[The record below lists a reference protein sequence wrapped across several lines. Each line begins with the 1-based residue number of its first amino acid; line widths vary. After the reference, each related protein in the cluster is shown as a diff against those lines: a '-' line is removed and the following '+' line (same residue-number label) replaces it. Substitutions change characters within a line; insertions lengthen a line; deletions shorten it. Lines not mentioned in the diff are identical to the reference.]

1 MGWLSMRL
9 LWIIVWAIAVLGPA
23 GENVSHAAT
32 LHVARM
38 GSNTAPYSTWET
50 AANTV
55 EAANDASV
63 EGDTILFA
71 ADTITLQTINYLKR
85 RITLRGLGRDR
96 SVILGSPSVDYMFF
110 AADSL
115 VVEDLAFLGHI
126 ESSIESLPS
135 YIAFIYLE
143 TSPRLHASFASC
155 SFTNFGGKCL
165 SFISNYNVQVRNCR
179 FEDWTN
185 GAAIYYPTN
194 GDITVENCTF
204 RLDDRHQPFL
214 DFIFNRGKKIVRNN
228 IFIGGGFYHTISG
241 GHEIGTIEIT
251 NNLMYG
257 NSSRN
262 RQVISVSGEEITITN
277 NSIVMSP
284 PQDARHVD
292 LIAAVVSTARRC
304 WIMNNAITD
313 LSSQLLLYGQAP
325 QDCDFKIMYNCYYQN
340 SASLR
345 LPLVEINAVTPWP
358 IDSLWTNLTV
368 DPMFADPLN
377 GDLRLQAGS
386 PCVDAGAPW
395 ILDVDGSRSDIGA
408 FGGPGGAVYAYQ
420 DHPPQM
426 PQNVTLEHDANAVR
440 LRWPA
445 NSESDL
451 RHYAVFRA
459 TGATPPLDSA
469 HLLAEISPG
478 GAVEYAGGAKTL
490 PAEVGTGQVRFSDA
504 VKIGHVSYLRFT
516 DRDIDS
522 TADYTYSVVAV
533 DRNNLVSPAAI
544 LGIQGVVMPRAT
556 QGIVPESYALEQNY
570 PNPFNAVTAIVY
582 RLPNL
587 GAQPAPVSLTIFN
600 SLGQRVQTLVY
611 SAQFPGEQIAYW
623 DGCDDSGQAV
633 ASGVYFYRLEVSGIS
648 FVESKK
654 LVLLK

>member
-1 MGWLSMRL
+1 MKAYFAV
-9 LWIIVWAIAVLGPA
+9 VWAWAAFALVAA
-23 GENVSHAAT
+23 GVSHAAT
-32 LHVARM
+32 VHVSST

-115 VVEDLAFLGHI
+115 TVEDLTFDGR
-126 ESSIESLPS
+126 SSPAYQAIPS
-135 YIAFIYLE
+135 YTAFANFA
-143 TSPRLHASFASC
+143 TAPRVHCRFQRCQFYRFASRILL
-155 SFTNFGGKCL
+155 FD
-165 SFISNYNVQVRNCR
+165 SNYNVQVRDCS
-179 FEDWTN
+179 FEDWFSS
-185 GAAIYYPTN
+185 AAIEYATN

-204 RLDDRHQPFL
+204 RLDDNHQPFL

-228 IFIGGGFYHTISG
+228 IFIGGGFYTAVSG
-241 GHEIGTIEIT
+241 GNSVGTFEIT
-251 NNLMYG
+251 NNVFYR
-257 NSSRN
+257 NPSRYPLIIWAYAQDIN
-262 RQVISVSGEEITITN
+262 IGN
-277 NSIVMSP
+277 NSIVLTP
-284 PQDARHVD
+284 PTDTRPNFIIEAEVS
-292 LIAAVVSTARRC
+292 AATRC
-304 WIMNNAITD
+304 WIYNNAISD
-313 LSSQLLLYGQAP
+313 YSSQALVSGQFLP
-325 QDCDFKIMYNCYYQN
+325 ECDFRFMYNCYYQSSN
-340 SASLR
+340 NIR
-345 LPLVEINAVTPWP
+345 LPLLGIGSPPPWP

-648 FVESKK
+648 FVENRKM
-654 LVLLK
+654 VLLK